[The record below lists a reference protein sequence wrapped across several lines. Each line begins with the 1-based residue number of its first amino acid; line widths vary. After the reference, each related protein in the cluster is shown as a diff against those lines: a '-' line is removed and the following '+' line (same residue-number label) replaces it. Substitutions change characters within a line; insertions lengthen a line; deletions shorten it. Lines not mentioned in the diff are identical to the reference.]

1 MVSVLLGAVVLLW
14 MHEQNLQTTVEG
26 RASHAIARA
35 SRASA
40 HLFRLSARLSPEVST
55 TTPKIGEISA
65 GDLPR

>member
-1 MVSVLLGAVVLLW
+1 MVSVPLGAVVLLR
-14 MHEQNLQTTVEG
+14 MHEQNLQTMVEG

-35 SRASA
+35 MRAGA

-55 TTPKIGEISA
+55 TTPKIEEISA